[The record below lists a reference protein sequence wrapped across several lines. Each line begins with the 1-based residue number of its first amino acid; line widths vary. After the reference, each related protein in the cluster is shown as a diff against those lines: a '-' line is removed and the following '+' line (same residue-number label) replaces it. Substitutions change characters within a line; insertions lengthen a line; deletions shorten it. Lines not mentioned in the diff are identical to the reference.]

1 MDLPEFLLRLQ
12 DMILRLPTARD
23 WPDRP
28 ESPSDQEDEVDIS
41 SSDEDAVPSVSPAS
55 EEDEMARAIRESLAE
70 QQRMVDEEQAM
81 LRLIEQTKRE
91 EDETRRIREFVSN
104 RECLQE
110 LLATLKGVDPFDPI
124 FEQFYE

>member
-1 MDLPEFLLRLQ
+1 MLRLQ
-12 DMILRLPTARD
+12 DMILRPAAARD
-23 WPDRP
+23 EPDTQ
-28 ESPSDQEDEVDIS
+28 SGSDQEDEVDIS
-41 SSDEDAVPSVSPAS
+41 SSDEDAVPSVSPS
-55 EEDEMARAIRESLAE
+55 PEEDEMARAIRESLAE
-70 QQRMVDEEQAM
+70 QQRIADEEQAM

-110 LLATLKGVDPFDPI
+110 LLGTLKGVDPRDPI

>member
-12 DMILRLPTARD
+12 DMILRPPTARD

-55 EEDEMARAIRESLAE
+55 EEDEMARAIRESLAD

>member
-12 DMILRLPTARD
+12 DMILRPPTARD
-23 WPDRP
+23 GPDRP

-41 SSDEDAVPSVSPAS
+41 SSDEDAVPSVAPAS

-110 LLATLKGVDPFDPI
+110 LLATLKGVDPCDPI